1 MNKLKI
7 FTGNAH
13 PELAR
18 AITERL
24 GVPLSSAEVARF
36 PDGETKVRILED
48 VRGRD
53 VFVIQPTC
61 PPQNDNLMELL
72 IMIDAL
78 RRASAE
84 RVTAVIPYY
93 GYARQDRKHEGRVP
107 ITAKLVA
114 NLITTA
120 GANRVLTMDLHAT
133 QIQGFFDIPL
143 DHLFG
148 AGVLASYI
156 RERMTTDVVAVA
168 PDPGSIK
175 LANAFAKKLGAGLAL
190 VEKHRVSD
198 TEVVAGNVV
207 GDIGGKNVVIV
218 DDMIT
223 TGGSMAEAIKMAKK
237 FGARRVVAAATH
249 AVFLAGTV
257 ERLAA
262 AAPDELVVTDTIPIR
277 GDLGK
282 ANFSFKVL
290 TVAPLFAEAIKRI
303 HFNESVSSLFA

>member
-1 MNKLKI
+1 
-7 FTGNAH
+7 
-13 PELAR
+13 
-18 AITERL
+18 
-24 GVPLSSAEVARF
+24 VPLTSAEVARF

-61 PPQNDNLMELL
+61 PPQNENLMELL

-78 RRASAE
+78 RRASAD

-143 DHLFG
+143 DHLYG
-148 AGVLASYI
+148 TPVLAAHI
-156 RERMTTDVVAVA
+156 RGRMTTDVVAVA

-175 LANAFAKKLGAGLAL
+175 LANAFAKRLGAGLAL
-190 VEKHRVSD
+190 VEKRRISD
-198 TEVVAGNVV
+198 SEVVAGNVV
-207 GDIGGKNVVIV
+207 GDIEGKNVVIV
-218 DDMIT
+218 DDMIS

-237 FGARRVVAAATH
+237 FGANKVIAAATH
-249 AVFLAGTV
+249 AVFLDGTI

-262 AAPDELVVTDTIPIR
+262 ASPDELVVTDTIPLR
-277 GDLGK
+277 GDPARAGLT
-282 ANFSFKVL
+282 FEVL
-290 TVAPLFAEAIKRI
+290 TVAPLLGEAIKRI
-303 HFNESVSSLFA
+303 HFNESVSSLFT